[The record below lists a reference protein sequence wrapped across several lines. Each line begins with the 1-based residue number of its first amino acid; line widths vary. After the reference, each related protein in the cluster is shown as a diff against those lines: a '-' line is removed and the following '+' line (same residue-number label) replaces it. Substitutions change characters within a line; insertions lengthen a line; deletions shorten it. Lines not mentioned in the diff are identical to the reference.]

1 MIEFLSTWVKN
12 LSLALIV
19 ISILEMILPNN
30 KTKKY
35 IKMVMGI
42 YILFS
47 IVAPFIENGNNF
59 DLENVDISF
68 YEKTSQQV
76 SSDKV
81 NQESMENRLNQIYK
95 EELEKDI
102 TSKLEQKGYE
112 LEKCSVIAKI
122 SDESYN
128 KNTIEKIVLK
138 IKGKTLQNVS
148 EDINSIENKIITEVE
163 KIKKVEIK
171 VSEQNEEKNNKEEPS
186 TISKAD
192 IKLIKEFLIQ
202 EYGVSEKCL
211 KIN

>member
-138 IKGKTLQNVS
+138 VKGKTLQNVS

-163 KIKKVEIK
+163 KIK
-171 VSEQNEEKNNKEEPS
+171 
-186 TISKAD
+186 
-192 IKLIKEFLIQ
+192 LIKEFLIE

>member
-138 IKGKTLQNVS
+138 VKGKTLQNVS

>member
-1 MIEFLSTWVKN
+1 
-12 LSLALIV
+12 
-19 ISILEMILPNN
+19 
-30 KTKKY
+30 
-35 IKMVMGI
+35 
-42 YILFS
+42 
-47 IVAPFIENGNNF
+47 
-59 DLENVDISF
+59 
-68 YEKTSQQV
+68 
-76 SSDKV
+76 
-81 NQESMENRLNQIYK
+81 MENRLNQIYK

-138 IKGKTLQNVS
+138 VKGKTLQNVS

-211 KIN
+211 RIS